1 MLLILGIK
9 SKKKNKKQKKNKLK
23 NKLLKDLS
31 SNNIKT
37 VFILNPITV
46 IPFIHH
52 EIIYAVFLKSNQIKY
67 FNY

>member
-9 SKKKNKKQKKNKLK
+9 SKKKKQKKKQLK